1 MDLAD
6 QIDDYICSFEGL
18 GDITMDSLAMF
29 VFIWAVLALFI
40 LWLCKFLYNKYV
52 NKEQQSSTTTI
63 SSKLNGDKPKRLSEP
78 KEILASK
85 EVKETTAAIK
95 SQGALSRGRLGSSGS
110 TGLRKRINRQAS
122 SGPETRKK
130 RFVPPPAN
138 VVGPE
143 TTSVTWTS
151 HVFRWLYSDLTIVND
166 LLTTWVAA
174 LNESLRPSMEQQ
186 GVGIEIVRVLPESP
200 APALSNLFCN
210 SEEFRPEDMIITCD
224 CDAQPVLQIKTF
236 RQKSGKIETGN
247 YKVTIARLRSRLT
260 APISYNTLRG
270 EMKIDGFPDIKI
282 NMNIVGSI
290 KPVDTD
296 EQQFQDLVSEIL
308 TNAIKETT
316 YPIDFAI
323 YASCP
328 RAEMDPADIAVMNPY
343 PNDYLATHNLEHF
356 DHNTFGHPILP
367 SAKRL
372 LVKVLKGEGLQDAK
386 DPYCVIEMD
395 EPAQKNQTGS
405 RQGQSPFW
413 DEHFLF
419 NLNQTSAEILFE
431 VYDRPEKPSDQPTFL
446 GLGLVGIDELTV
458 GPASSQVLTLQPR
471 PYETQQVH
479 GTIYIEFVVIEGADI
494 PAGPRP
500 YKLKEALKISSPAI
514 NEHLHNGSDLADAA
528 VKAIQDGALNNGTN
542 GQRNTSTLIIHSV
555 KRNDFEQ
562 VPSFKVELNN
572 DGQIEVQEF
581 ETEPTQVEN
590 DITTESLNSALTASP
605 TNGEAPIAIDD
616 NVGNASEL
624 EQAWKS
630 EDENEYGKPTAS
642 SSPYANGN
650 GSAINGNSHPTQE
663 PEGDRGRSKQK
674 RNFFGTLKKRL
685 SRSKTRANSADNG
698 GMIPI
703 DLENATASAYGQGGL
718 TNDSRSLSMDRGA
731 LTKSN
736 SLVVPSTTLNQSRR
750 SSISESSAIS
760 GFSSA
765 STKTYLHE
773 SSSLVLE
780 TIDNGIKRHFLV
792 PLQIAQKP
800 KWRRKGTKLHIYN
813 DHTFVA
819 KHLSGSGLQCSIC
832 MKSIPRRPGK
842 QGYECRDCQLVCHK
856 QCHIR
861 APQACPNPTILSME
875 LTTLPTI

>member
-328 RAEMDPADIAVMNPY
+328 RAEMDPADIA
-343 PNDYLATHNLEHF
+343 HNLEHF

-562 VPSFKVELNN
+562 VPSFK
-572 DGQIEVQEF
+572 
-581 ETEPTQVEN
+581 
-590 DITTESLNSALTASP
+590 
-605 TNGEAPIAIDD
+605 
-616 NVGNASEL
+616 
-624 EQAWKS
+624 
-630 EDENEYGKPTAS
+630 YGKPTAS

-875 LTTLPTI
+875 L